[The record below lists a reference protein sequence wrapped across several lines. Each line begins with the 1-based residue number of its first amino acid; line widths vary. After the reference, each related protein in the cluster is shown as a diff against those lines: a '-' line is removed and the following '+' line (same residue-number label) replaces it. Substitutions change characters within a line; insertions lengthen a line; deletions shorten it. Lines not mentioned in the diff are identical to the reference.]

1 MTSARS
7 RALLIG
13 AGLLVLFA
21 IPMAIALGS
30 LRHPTWFPMLDLAQ
44 TDLRVRSVGSL
55 HPPLLG
61 LPGRI
66 GPPGDQGSH
75 PGPLSFWLLWPVYE
89 IFGGRG
95 WALFVSTFTLHLV
108 AIATALWLAFRRGGT
123 TLMLA
128 MALVLVVLTRTYGL
142 TTLSQPWNP
151 YLPLLAWMVVLLA
164 AWSVL
169 CDDLA
174 MLPVLVFAGSLCMQT
189 HLPYLGLAGGLVAV
203 VVVIAAVVTVLR
215 RDDATRRR
223 ALLRW
228 GLVALG
234 VGVLVWIPPVIDE
247 FIHSPGNLTL
257 IWRDLVN
264 PPHPAGGLHQGVRL
278 LLVHLNP
285 WPIVGKSVMTT
296 GSDAAIV
303 PGLVFLVLWAG
314 SALVAWRS
322 HLRTILMLDVTLAV
336 ATVFALVSMS
346 KIYGPTY
353 YYLTLW
359 AWGTSSLMVLALC
372 WTVWEVVAGQRSSAS
387 AGPSTAD
394 EALSSA
400 APRRGWRVGDALL
413 VGASLVFF
421 VLLCLDAR
429 SVHIPTPRLNEALA
443 KVVAPTVAALDRPV
457 PGARPNGRY
466 LVTWTDPV
474 QLGAQGW
481 GLLDELDR
489 RGFSVGVLP
498 SYRGGV
504 PPEQLV
510 APADARAVV
519 HLAVG
524 KADMDL
530 WRSKPGV
537 EQVAYVDLRTPEQR
551 AEYDRLRAEVVAD
564 LRAHGLSSVLPALD
578 YSLIFVEIDEKVPLA
593 DRHKLQRMLDLGLP
607 AAVFVGPGSAAA

>member
-1 MTSARS
+1 MTTARS
-7 RALLIG
+7 RALLTG
-13 AGLLVLFA
+13 ALLLLLFA
-21 IPMAIALGS
+21 VPMAIALGS
-30 LRHPTWFPMLDLAQ
+30 LHHPTWFPMLDLAQ
-44 TDLRVRSVGSL
+44 TDMRVRAVGSL

-75 PGPLSFWLLWPVYE
+75 PGPLSFILLWPVYAV
-89 IFGGRG
+89 FGGRG
-95 WALFVSTFTLHLV
+95 WALFVSTFALHLV

-128 MALVLVVLTRTYGL
+128 MGLVLIVLTRTYGL

-151 YLPLLAWMVVLLA
+151 YLPLLAWLVVLLA

-174 MLPVLVFAGSLCMQT
+174 MLPVLVFAGSFCMQT

-203 VVVIAAVVTVLR
+203 VFTIVAVVTVLR
-215 RDDATRRR
+215 RDDAERRR

-247 FIHSPGNLTL
+247 IVHSPGNLTL

-264 PPHPAGGLHQGVRL
+264 PPQAAGGLHQGVRL

-285 WPIVGKSVMTT
+285 WTIVGKRVMTT
-296 GSDAAIV
+296 DSNATIV
-303 PGLVFLVLWAG
+303 PGVVFALLWAG
-314 SALVAWRS
+314 SVVVAWRS
-322 HLRTILMLDVTLAV
+322 RLRTILMLDVTLAV
-336 ATVFALVSMS
+336 ATALALVSMS
-346 KIYGPTY
+346 KIYGPVY

-359 AWGTSSLMVLALC
+359 AWGTCALMTLALC
-372 WTVWEVVAGQRSSAS
+372 WTVWELVARRQAAVP
-387 AGPSTAD
+387 AGDDATEGATTA
-394 EALSSA
+394 
-400 APRRGWRVGDALL
+400 RGRTGLIGDGVL

-429 SVHIPTPRLNEALA
+429 SVHIPTPELNAALA
-443 KVVAPTVAALDRPV
+443 SVVSPTVAALGRPV
-457 PGARPNGRY
+457 PGAKPSGRY

-474 QLGAQGW
+474 ALGSQGW

-489 RGFSVGVLP
+489 RGFAVGVLP
-498 SYRGGV
+498 SYKGGV
-504 PPEQLV
+504 PNRELV
-510 APADARAVV
+510 APGAAKAVV

-524 KADMDL
+524 QPDIDL
-530 WRSKPGV
+530 WRAKPGV
-537 EQVAYVDLRTPEQR
+537 REVAYVDERTPAQR
-551 AEYDRLRAEVVAD
+551 AEYARLRSEVIAD
-564 LRAHGLSSVLPALD
+564 LKAANLSSLVPAVD
-578 YSLIFVEIDEKVPLA
+578 FSIVFVGINEKVPQV
-593 DRHKLQRMLDLGLP
+593 DRAKLQRMLDLGLP
-607 AAVFVGPGSAAA
+607 VAVFVGPGAAAA